1 MAISHADC
9 GHPSTPA
16 ARKICRDWRKANGGE
31 VPAIVSEKWASTLKQ
46 PSSERVLA
54 EKAGIVKAP
63 RKKKERVRPRV
74 IETRNG
80 EVAKTF
86 LINPEAHGQMA
97 RSFTH
102 HIVPSTWLE
111 DLPEPF
117 SRAAKRFMAFGWPVT
132 WWPPVRP
139 SVRSERVEQKIIVDG
154 PKGHITLCWNVDDH
168 TDTSISFRTKGHPIH
183 YGQIDMKEAVRRARG

>member
-1 MAISHADC
+1 MAMSHANCD
-9 GHPSTPA
+9 HPKTPA
-16 ARKICRDWRKANGGE
+16 ARAQCRRSREGVE
-31 VPAIVSEKWASTLKQ
+31 STPKQ
-46 PSSERVLA
+46 PSAERVLA
-54 EKAGIVKAP
+54 EKSGIVRKP
-63 RKKKERVRPRV
+63 RAKKERVRPRV

-80 EVAKTF
+80 EVAEGF
-86 LINPEAHGQMA
+86 LINPEKHGQMA

-154 PKGHITLCWNVDDH
+154 PKGHITLTWNVDDH
-168 TDTSISFRTKGHPIH
+168 TKTSISFRTKGHPIH
-183 YGQIDMKEAVRRARG
+183 YGELDMKEAVRRARG